1 MFVQRHDRICA
12 NLSCNNQIINRRSD
26 AHSCSIECSKKV
38 KWLREKAKVKNRS
51 EYRKKYYKENKEKI
65 NLKEKK
71 YREANKEKIALRIKL
86 QRIRDAEQY
95 KKRTAEYRDNNR
107 DKLRQTAK
115 EYRERNKELCY
126 QRVKDWEKRNKSK
139 RKSYKAKHRALKIK
153 ATPVFADME
162 KIHEIYKNCPKGF
175 HVDHIIPLN
184 NPIVCG
190 LHVEW
195 NLQYLSAKE
204 NCSKGNKLLQRTIT
218 NPI

>member
-12 NLSCNNQIINRRSD
+12 NPSCNNQIINRRSD
-26 AHSCSIECSKKV
+26 AHSCSVKCSIKV
-38 KWLREKAKVKNRS
+38 KCLREKAKGKDRS

-71 YREANKEKIALRIKL
+71 YREANKEKIALRVKL

-95 KKRTAEYRDNNR
+95 KKRTAKYRDNNR

-126 QRVKDWEKRNKSK
+126 QRIKDWEKKNKGK
-139 RKSYKAKHRALKIK
+139 RKSYKAKHRALQIK

-204 NCSKGNKLLQRTIT
+204 NCSKGNKLL
-218 NPI
+218 